1 MNYFNEEDKEYML
14 NFEQD
19 RGDIHKFNYEFIT
32 SYINLSEN
40 NSFVSEGVMKYK
52 TNSIVEIINS
62 DINNKLTRGD
72 SDFFVIYKVI
82 EYIIKDDFELD
93 IEDMIDKRYFINII
107 QDKMLRVYNDFLNSS
122 SEQDIDMILKK
133 KISIAQN
140 VIVDLIDIFYV
151 LDDSLTPFL
160 ANKKKRSYIG
170 KELYVISD
178 MINHF
183 IMFYGENETNCRL
196 CLISNSCIREIK
208 DSALIEHDL
217 EEYLDSDLYREKCLE
232 KQEKA
237 EKKALEEKAAK
248 ELEEVEQIVEI
259 EETKEIE
266 EVEELKENEEE
277 VVFDWIS
284 MPDTLQDFITEVD
297 ADKYKN
303 VITKKSL
310 PKGNLKL
317 KMKNDNKANIARFLF
332 CFDIPFS
339 RSNSIFGIAI
349 TEKDHSK
356 KSYRNDFYRKLKEIN
371 PSYEEKANT
380 FSPKK

>member
-1 MNYFNEEDKEYML
+1 MLFAMNYFNDEEKEYLL
-14 NFEQD
+14 NIKHE
-19 RGDIHKFNYEFIT
+19 RGDIHKFNKEFIT
-32 SYINLSEN
+32 SHIHLFEN
-40 NSFVSEGVMKYK
+40 NSFVSEGVLKYR
-52 TNSIVEIINS
+52 TNSIIKIINS
-62 DINNKLTRGD
+62 DINNKLTKGD

-93 IEDMIDKRYFINII
+93 IEDMIDKRHFINII
-107 QDKMLRVYNDFLNSS
+107 QDKMLTVYSDFLNSS
-122 SEQDIDMILKK
+122 TKKDADIVLKK

-170 KELYVISD
+170 KELYVIND

-217 EEYLDSDLYREKCLE
+217 EEYLASDLYREKCLE

-237 EKKALEEKAAK
+237 EKKALEENAEK
-248 ELEEVEQIVEI
+248 EI
-259 EETKEIE
+259 EKTE
-266 EVEELKENEEE
+266 EVEEPKENEEE
-277 VVFDWIS
+277 EVFDWDS
-284 MPDTLQDFITEVD
+284 MPDILQDFITEVD
-297 ADKYKN
+297 SDKYKN

-317 KMKNDNKANIARFLF
+317 KMKNDRKTNIARFLF
-332 CFDIPFS
+332 CFDIPFEKAE
-339 RSNSIFGIAI
+339 SIFGVKI
-349 TEKDHSK
+349 EKNDHSK
-356 KSYRNDFYRKLKEIN
+356 KSYTAGIYYKLKHIN
-371 PSYEEKANT
+371 VKYEEKANAFLT
-380 FSPKK
+380 KK